1 MPTLYSSKTVGIEKE
16 PRQTDEKEK
25 NNEEE
30 MQGGLNILI
39 NTFCVCAVGF
49 QGLSN
54 AFHYPIHYNY
64 NFLFASLKLLT
75 NFENAS

>member
-1 MPTLYSSKTVGIEKE
+1 VLPTLYSNNAVGIEKE
-16 PRQTDEKEK
+16 PRQTEEKEN

-54 AFHYPIHYNY
+54 AFHYPIQ
-64 NFLFASLKLLT
+64 L
-75 NFENAS
+75 